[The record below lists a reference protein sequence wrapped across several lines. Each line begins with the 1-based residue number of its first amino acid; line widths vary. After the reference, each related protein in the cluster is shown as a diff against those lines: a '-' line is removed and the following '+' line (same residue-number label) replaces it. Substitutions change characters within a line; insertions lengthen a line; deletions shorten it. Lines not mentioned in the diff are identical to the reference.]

1 MKKLS
6 YLIKYGLKKRLF
18 TKAFNISSLIIG
30 IIIIGITLL
39 PSIISTFSDG
49 KGEMIDDQI
58 TIVNM
63 TGYDSGDTNLAAS
76 IINSSN
82 PVLNALGYEGNVV
95 FNVSTNAAHIPSVSY
110 YNESH
115 EAKGLIYMYLEE
127 VTAGNPAND
136 DNYLVRVEIY
146 NQGINQTLLQIIESQ
161 LVDLQRTKYKFDH
174 PTFDEDLISDLIPN
188 FIADPTYVESTNG
201 DMLAAIAPM
210 LIIPMFMVIIIGLQ
224 FIGTE
229 IMEEKSTKAIEIIIA
244 SVPPR
249 THFFAKIISIMLFL
263 IAQLGVYVIFGMI
276 GYGLNELIA
285 GVGANSSGNWSVTLG
300 VLAPVV
306 LPTLILTLACSLLGA
321 LLYCVL
327 GAFIASLAV
336 NQEDYQSIQTPVMM
350 ILMFAYMGGIFA
362 GAAQLDEFL
371 LVLSFIPFTAPL
383 VLPVVFA
390 MGYIGILEVIIGLV
404 ILVVSII
411 LLIVLFTPLYRASI
425 LSYDQS
431 SLIKRIKN
439 TFKTAKVMKE
449 NQKLYEEKHL
459 E

>member
-30 IIIIGITLL
+30 LVIIAITLL
-39 PSIISTFSDG
+39 PSIIATFSDG

-58 TIVNM
+58 TIVNL
-63 TGYDSGDTNLAAS
+63 TGYDTGDTNLAQA
-76 IINSSN
+76 IINSAN
-82 PVLNALGYEGNVV
+82 PVLNALGYQGQVV
-95 FNVSTNAAHIPSVSY
+95 FNVSTDIADKPTVAY
-110 YNESH
+110 YDETH
-115 EAKGLIYMYLEE
+115 EASGLIYLYLEE
-127 VTAGNPAND
+127 VVAGDPFND
-136 DNYLVRVEIY
+136 DNYVVKVEIY
-146 NQGINQTLLQIIESQ
+146 NQGINQVLLQIIQGQ
-161 LVDLQRTKYKFDH
+161 LKELQRTKYKFDH
-174 PTFDEDLISDLIPN
+174 PTFDDGLIADLTPVFVS
-188 FIADPTYVESTNG
+188 DPTYVESLDS

-276 GYGLNELIA
+276 GYGLNEIIA
-285 GVGANSSGNWSVTLG
+285 GVGGNSQGNWSATLG
-300 VLAPVV
+300 MLAPVV
-306 LPTLILTLACSLLGA
+306 LPTLILTLICSLLGA
-321 LLYCVL
+321 LIYCVL

-362 GAAQLDEFL
+362 GAAQLNEFL

-383 VLPVVFA
+383 VIPVVFA
-390 MGYIGILEVIIGLV
+390 MGYLGIVEVIIGVV
-404 ILVVSII
+404 IMVVSII
-411 LLIVLFTPLYRASI
+411 LLITLFTPLYRASI